1 MVSSLRQPILQQ
13 PGPPA
18 RLPLTFPSLATFL
31 AAPSSH
37 RTYWTPAVP
46 AFPQL
51 LGAPRISPE
60 KKISQFLSSMD
71 NKEAKQGWVS
81 RLLNLMGIIKAK
93 WGWAIYRVGRRLP
106 EHDSSWETFKW
117 R

>member
-1 MVSSLRQPILQQ
+1 
-13 PGPPA
+13 
-18 RLPLTFPSLATFL
+18 
-31 AAPSSH
+31 
-37 RTYWTPAVP
+37 
-46 AFPQL
+46 
-51 LGAPRISPE
+51 
-60 KKISQFLSSMD
+60 MD